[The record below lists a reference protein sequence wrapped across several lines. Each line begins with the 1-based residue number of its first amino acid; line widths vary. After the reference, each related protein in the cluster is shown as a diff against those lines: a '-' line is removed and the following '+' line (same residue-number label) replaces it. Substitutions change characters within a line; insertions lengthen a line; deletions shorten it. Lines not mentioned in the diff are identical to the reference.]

1 MRSAQHHFLGKPE
14 GAAWQVPVWCRGL
27 RVAVPGQAERG
38 PSCAKAWWQLSREE
52 PKKER
57 SRVKYSF
64 GCPSQIPAAS
74 SNVFSNAQHKS
85 PSLGSFCFA
94 LRVNLLVWARD
105 RSPAPCLSFPIWAE
119 GLVWVCFCSG
129 VQWRQVQS
137 STLKSSDEKRWR
149 RTEAY

>member
-1 MRSAQHHFLGKPE
+1 MASTCVVGVSGWLCLARLNVDP
-14 GAAWQVPVWCRGL
+14 
-27 RVAVPGQAERG
+27 AVPKPGGR
-38 PSCAKAWWQLSREE
+38 WQLPREE